1 MADIVSPEKRS
12 QMMASIKGKNTKP
25 EIAIRKALHRMGF
38 RYKLHDK
45 TLPGTP
51 DLVFPKYKA
60 VLFIH
65 GCFWHGHNCNL
76 FKLPS
81 TRPDFWM
88 DKITRNQYVDQKN
101 ISDLNYRNWRTA
113 TIWECS
119 IRKNAKYDVSEVIKI
134 FTQWLVS
141 DKKIFEIRG

>member
-101 ISDLNYRNWRTA
+101 ISDLNCRNWRTA